1 MRKKSEIGSLIRQG
15 KTSKEIRKI
24 INNFPKEPITI
35 QYFLDLGYKKSTSV
49 QLLRQLNINDEKK
62 IKKVK
67 KQKAFIKSKKNSNDY
82 TYSENANFKNI
93 ILDTSALGYVEC
105 CKLLEEAKS
114 ITIIYRTIIEFD
126 DKKNFKSTSFD
137 KNNLAYNIRK
147 YSKEFLTDKRVRL
160 VPFGR
165 NMESKY
171 HDEVLLQY
179 MIDLPVNERMT
190 LLTVDVQLALKAKAL
205 GLDYILY
212 IPRIKSE
219 SEKISTSQKEKEDEI
234 VIEDSKEQRF
244 GESDNKEPVVNGKK
258 FNAFGID
265 FRVCDDKIFINRTH
279 NRAYIY
285 YTKQEKTEQLTSNE
299 IACEEFDE
307 IIVVVYTKNL
317 EFKVDFLWIEEGN
330 IMYGTEQYDCFTDVE
345 GSDLPEIVKEDFRNN
360 LL

>member
-15 KTSKEIRKI
+15 KTSKEIRKT
-24 INNFPKEPITI
+24 INNFPKETITI
-35 QYFLDLGYKKSTSV
+35 QYFLDLGYKESTSA
-49 QLLRQLNINDEKK
+49 QLLRQLNISDEKK
-62 IKKVK
+62 NKKVK
-67 KQKAFIKSKKNSNDY
+67 KEKAFIQSEKNSTDY

-93 ILDTSALGYVEC
+93 ILDTSALGYVKC

-165 NMESKY
+165 NMENKY

-219 SEKISTSQKEKEDEI
+219 SEKISTSQKGKEDEI

-258 FNAFGID
+258 SNAF
-265 FRVCDDKIFINRTH
+265 
-279 NRAYIY
+279 
-285 YTKQEKTEQLTSNE
+285 
-299 IACEEFDE
+299 
-307 IIVVVYTKNL
+307 
-317 EFKVDFLWIEEGN
+317 
-330 IMYGTEQYDCFTDVE
+330 
-345 GSDLPEIVKEDFRNN
+345 
-360 LL
+360 